1 MAKVLDS
8 LLDDRLESYLHLHD
22 AQFRFRP
29 KFSTESA
36 VLALKH
42 TVRYY
47 IERRT
52 PVYACFLDL
61 SRAFDLVS
69 YDVLWD
75 KLRDRDVPAELL
87 RIFQYWY
94 HNQVNYVRWANK
106 LSDSFQLDCEVRQG
120 GLTSPKLFNLYVND
134 LTVEL
139 SSMRVVC
146 RVDDVSVNKSVTLT
160 TRCC

>member
-22 AQFRFRP
+22 AQFGFRS
-29 KFSTESA
+29 KLSTESA
-36 VLALKH
+36 VLTLKH

-47 IERRT
+47 TERPT
-52 PVYACFLDL
+52 PVYAYFLDL

-69 YDVLWD
+69 CDVLWD

-94 HNQVNYVRWANK
+94 HNQVNYARWANK
-106 LSDSFQLDCEVRQG
+106 VSDSFKLQCG
-120 GLTSPKLFNLYVND
+120 GSAVACMTSASI
-134 LTVEL
+134 T
-139 SSMRVVC
+139 
-146 RVDDVSVNKSVTLT
+146 SVTRMT
-160 TRCC
+160 